1 MLGLTIHGDPKGG
14 VSNNEENNN
23 MGKSIRVT
31 MLCENQKQLARM
43 IKINLINC
51 SDGVLSQFLKVYLTT
66 QNALYNPN
74 KIK

>member
-1 MLGLTIHGDPKGG
+1 MEIPKGA
-14 VSNNEENNN
+14 SQITKKTILWE
-23 MGKSIRVT
+23 SPLIRAT